1 MSQAQLAQ
9 KFVTPD
15 GKLFDTKAEANDY
28 LRRPLITAAMNVV
41 TGGNKEL
48 TEWLIA
54 NEESVASTYESTK
67 IQRVTKS
74 EKKTL
79 EKALDAIVAAGDRSF
94 AFVAENKEAILESF
108 RWPSVKRGTEEEQA
122 KTIRDGFLVLTNDNA
137 QLADW
142 LIANQTQILEAYE
155 AGVVKREVNPKAAE
169 ALAAY
174 RANQAVLKA
183 EMEAAVAADKAAT
196 EAGKPEE
203 ANAVAKLTMKRAAE
217 AKAAEDAKAAAVVAK

>member
-1 MSQAQLAQ
+1 MSQALAQ

-41 TGGNKEL
+41 TGKNVEL

-54 NEESVASTYESTK
+54 NEETVASTYESTK

-74 EKKTL
+74 EKKAL
-79 EKALDAIVAAGDRSF
+79 EKSLDAVAAAGDRAF
-94 AFVAENKEAILESF
+94 AFVSENKEAILESF

-137 QLADW
+137 KLADW
-142 LIANQTQILEAYE
+142 LIANQAQILEAYE

-196 EAGKPEE
+196 EAGKTDE

-217 AKAAEDAKAAAVVAK
+217 AKALEDAKAAAVAK